1 LAGGASLGVEDSGRR
16 IAGGRHGPTTGA
28 EREARGRISPM
39 AAEGCIARRAL
50 YKHKQTADQV
60 ALEILMET

>member
-1 LAGGASLGVEDSGRR
+1 
-16 IAGGRHGPTTGA
+16 
-28 EREARGRISPM
+28 M
-39 AAEGCIARRAL
+39 AAAGCIARRAL